1 VQVLSIQGILSRASS
16 LYRRTPGEV
25 ALNIFKTDINTIL
38 RLFYIHRFGEHNM
51 KIIFVCMLC
60 SIFASLSL
68 SQEMVQV
75 AAGTFQ
81 MGSTDSLDNGAIP
94 LHSVT
99 LGSFNIDE
107 YEVTYEKWT
116 EVYNWG
122 LTHGYAD
129 LAAGTNGFN
138 HSGTNNPITGVNW
151 YDIAKWCN
159 ARSEKNGFPP
169 VYYTSSALDTVYRT
183 GDIDL
188 AANAVKWNVN
198 GYRLPTE
205 AEWEF
210 AARGGNNSLGY
221 IYSGSNTK
229 GDVAWYAANSDFGTH
244 TVGTKAA
251 NELGIYDMS
260 GNIYEWCFD
269 WYGAYSS
276 ESQTDPKG
284 PAIGSNRVMRGGSF
298 YYDDGSQRVTYRGDD
313 FVMSNYR
320 SYGTYGFRCVQTI
333 GTGVGIGK
341 VSRDIPLDF
350 SLSQNYPDP
359 FNPSTTIRYA
369 LPARS
374 LVRIVIYNLL
384 GQVVKV
390 LTDAEQQPG
399 YQSVVWNANAASG
412 MYFYRIE
419 ASSIDNPNNRFVET
433 KKMLLLK

>member
-1 VQVLSIQGILSRASS
+1 
-16 LYRRTPGEV
+16 
-25 ALNIFKTDINTIL
+25 
-38 RLFYIHRFGEHNM
+38 
-51 KIIFVCMLC
+51 MLC

>member
-1 VQVLSIQGILSRASS
+1 
-16 LYRRTPGEV
+16 
-25 ALNIFKTDINTIL
+25 
-38 RLFYIHRFGEHNM
+38 
-51 KIIFVCMLC
+51 MLC

-159 ARSEKNGFPP
+159 ARSEKNSFPP
-169 VYYTSSALDTVYRT
+169 VYYTSSALDTVYRI

-188 AANAVKWNVN
+188 SADAVKWNVN

-221 IYSGSNTK
+221 LYSGSNTK
-229 GDVAWYAANSDFGTH
+229 GDVAWYAANSGFGTH

-320 SYGTYGFRCVQTI
+320 SYGTYGFRCVQSI

-341 VSRDIPLDF
+341 VNQNIPLDF
-350 SLSQNYPDP
+350 SLYQNYPDP

-374 LVRIVIYNLL
+374 LVRIVIYNML